1 MAKFVVR
8 GSIPKKLIIATLCAL
23 AYACVLTPQAFAQH
37 GGHEG
42 GGHVGGGGHFGG
54 GARAS
59 VPHASAPRASH
70 GTTVPPQ
77 VIIRQRPIFIHRRVF
92 VHAPIFGFRGGFFNS
107 WWVNC
112 GPLWRWD
119 YGYGCDNFLPY
130 GAGFE
135 NYVTIPVY
143 ETAPY
148 LYGGGERELVQLFL
162 KQGTAWN
169 VTDYWFVGDQVHF
182 ITLEEGGTKSVERTM
197 ALSELDLQKSIDA
210 NTRRGFRFVKRDAP
224 VEQYLRE
231 HPEAN
236 PPLVEPQEKN

>member
-1 MAKFVVR
+1 VA
-8 GSIPKKLIIATLCAL
+8 
-23 AYACVLTPQAFAQH
+23 
-37 GGHEG
+37 
-42 GGHVGGGGHFGG
+42 
-54 GARAS
+54 
-59 VPHASAPRASH
+59 
-70 GTTVPPQ
+70 PQ

-92 VHAPIFGFRGGFFNS
+92 VRAPFFRFRGGFYNS

-119 YGYGCDNFLPY
+119 YDYGCDNFLPY

-135 NYVTIPVY
+135 NYVTLPEY
-143 ETAPY
+143 EPAPY

-162 KQGTAWN
+162 KQGTAWS
-169 VTDYWFVGDQVHF
+169 VTDYWFAGDQVHF
-182 ITLEEGGTKSVERTM
+182 ITVEDGGTKCVERSM
-197 ALSELDLQKSIDA
+197 ALSELDLQRTIDV